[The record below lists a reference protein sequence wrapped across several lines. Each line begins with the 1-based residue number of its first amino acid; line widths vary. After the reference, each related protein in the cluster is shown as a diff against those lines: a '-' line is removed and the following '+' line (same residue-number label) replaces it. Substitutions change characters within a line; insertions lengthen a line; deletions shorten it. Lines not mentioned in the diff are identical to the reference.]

1 MAERLNNNIRQIE
14 GVIKKLYAVV
24 SLTGA
29 DITKDTIDRI
39 ISIVDPG
46 NIPTSTLIE
55 KIISEVSRKYGVS
68 EDDIRSKK
76 KSENIANARHI
87 CVYIIRRMTDLSLP
101 SIGKIFSRDHS
112 TVLSSINKVDL
123 NIKTKKNY
131 EEEIENLI
139 KDIKGS

>member
-1 MAERLNNNIRQIE
+1 MTGLNKI
-14 GVIKKLYAVV
+14 
-24 SLTGA
+24 
-29 DITKDTIDRI
+29 
-39 ISIVDPG
+39 
-46 NIPTSTLIE
+46 IE